1 MIPQA
6 TPPPCMESNN
16 SCDSTTSFQLLLLF
30 TSFALIS
37 TGAGG
42 IRSSS
47 LAFGADQLEK
57 GDGCESVGVSGRYLS
72 WYYASY
78 TFSVLIALTCMVY
91 IQENM
96 GWQFGFGVSVVV
108 MLFAAL
114 SFFLATPFYV
124 KVKAKASLLT
134 EPIKVFVSSY
144 KNSSLKLNSTN
155 MFLQKNGSALVF
167 PSEKMRSDNLH
178 HNISFI
184 PNFLSVSCH
193 FSKLFTSFFYPLNVK
208 ICCLMRV

>member
-6 TPPPCMESNN
+6 TPPPCIESNN

-91 IQENM
+91 IQDQM
-96 GWQFGFGVSVVV
+96 GWQIGFGASVVV
-108 MLFAAL
+108 MFFAAL
-114 SFFLATPFYV
+114 LFFLASPFYI
-124 KVKAKASLLT
+124 KVKAKATLFT
-134 EPIKVFVSSY
+134 ELVQVIVASY
-144 KNSSLKLNSTN
+144 KTKSPKLLSSSSTE
-155 MFLQKNGSALVF
+155 MLYHHKNGSMLVF
-167 PSEKMRSDNLH
+167 PSEKMR
-178 HNISFI
+178 
-184 PNFLSVSCH
+184 
-193 FSKLFTSFFYPLNVK
+193 
-208 ICCLMRV
+208 